1 MDDFYDAI
9 MKENSNIPTLKT
21 EMPDTWIHGVLCD
34 PEGTRLSR
42 AVNPLIASAEVLH
55 TQLGI
60 WDIDKP
66 WRVSKYMRTSHC
78 MENILGVVL
87 SL

>member
-1 MDDFYDAI
+1 
-9 MKENSNIPTLKT
+9 
-21 EMPDTWIHGVLCD
+21 MPDTWIHGVLCD

-66 WRVSKYMRTSHC
+66 SIQEEVDKVY
-78 MENILGVVL
+78 ENIALYGEHTWGGSKSVK
-87 SL
+87 